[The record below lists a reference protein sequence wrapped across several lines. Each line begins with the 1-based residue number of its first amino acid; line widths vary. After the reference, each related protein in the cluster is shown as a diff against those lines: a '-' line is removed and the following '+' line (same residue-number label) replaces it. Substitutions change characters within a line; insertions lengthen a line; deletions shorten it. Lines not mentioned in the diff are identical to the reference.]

1 MLAFLIGSKVSWN
14 SLVRCPV
21 RCPPHPQS
29 GFLRAKAKTVTLS
42 LASWSYLLGKLSL
55 TCWLTTLIAIV
66 QLGLFA
72 CSAHPLMAQSHL
84 SFPV

>member
-1 MLAFLIGSKVSWN
+1 MLAFLNGGKVSWN
-14 SLVRCPV
+14 PHVRCPV
-21 RCPPHPQS
+21 RSPHLVRFPDS
-29 GFLRAKAKTVTLS
+29 KSKTKTVTLS

-55 TCWLTTLIAIV
+55 TCWLTTLRAIV